1 MIHPTHR
8 RLVRALFACAAAL
21 VTCGTT
27 PAQGTAPLITL
38 NVRDESLA
46 NVLAALSAQH
56 RLSLVVG
63 EQAAGKVSINLF
75 DVPLDE
81 ALHQILATQD
91 LTYVKEGSFYRVLS
105 ADQHK
110 ALLQAADAFETRVFS
125 LNHLTTAEAQQLL
138 QPLMSAE
145 GQLSAAAT
153 ASGGATSGSS
163 SSSDGNSSGGNS
175 GRRQAIV
182 VRDRASVIANLA
194 RTIEQLDHPP
204 PQVLL
209 EATILSIELGEDNRL
224 GVDLHV
230 LGGID
235 FNAVGAVSD
244 LTGLGGYD
252 TSGSQLDD
260 LLLSGQT
267 FGFTGSPPSQ
277 GLSFGFIQNN
287 VAAFVDALER
297 TTNASIV
304 SNPRVIALNGQEA
317 QIIVGGRLG
326 YSTVTQNQT
335 TSIETVQ
342 FLATGTQLT
351 FRPHVG
357 NDGWIRMEV
366 HPQNSSGVIDPVSGI
381 PSESTTEITTEI
393 LMRDGQTLILGGLI
407 GESVTTAR
415 EQIPILGS
423 LPLVGW
429 LFGRMTE
436 SVARRELVIL
446 LTPHIL
452 DPVEAAKAA
461 AVTRDRFASTRRSHW
476 DSLSP
481 YLRPVIARRQLAD
494 ARALRARG
502 DLDGALGAVERAL
515 TMDPT
520 DADAAVLRDELLE
533 ALALASMPF
542 HEVGSALNLM
552 RSSSPAANGGKNR

>member
-8 RLVRALFACAAAL
+8 RLGRAVLAIAAA
-21 VTCGTT
+21 TAMGGTT
-27 PAQGTAPLITL
+27 PAQATDPLITL

-46 NVLAALSAQH
+46 NVLQALSAQH

-63 EQAAGKVSINLF
+63 DQGTSKVSINLF

-81 ALHQILATQD
+81 ALHQILATQS

-110 ALLQAADAFETRVFS
+110 ALVLAADAFETRVFS
-125 LNHLTTAEAQQLL
+125 LNHLTMAEAQKLL

-145 GQLSAAAT
+145 GQLSAADGA
-153 ASGGATSGSS
+153 AGGVAASS
-163 SSSDGNSSGGNS
+163 SSGGGSSGGNS

-182 VRDRASVIANLA
+182 VKDRASVIQNLA
-194 RTIEQLDHPP
+194 RTIEQLDRPP

-252 TSGSQLDD
+252 TSGSRLDD

-357 NDGWIRMEV
+357 SDGWIRMEV

-407 GESVTTAR
+407 GESVTSAR

-423 LPLVGW
+423 LPLIGW
-429 LFGRMTE
+429 LFGRVTE

-461 AVTRDRFASTRRSHW
+461 AVTRERFASTRRSHW

-481 YLRPVIARRQLAD
+481 YIRPVIARRQLAD
-494 ARALRARG
+494 ARALHARG

-520 DADAAVLRDELLE
+520 EADAAVLRDELLE

-542 HEVGSALNLM
+542 HELGSALDLM
-552 RSSSPAANGGKNR
+552 RSSSPAANRGKNR

>member
-1 MIHPTHR
+1 MIPSTP
-8 RLVRALFACAAAL
+8 RLLAQAVLAAAAI
-21 VTCGTT
+21 CSSA
-27 PAQGTAPLITL
+27 PAQGTDPLITL

-46 NVLAALSAQH
+46 NVLQVLSAQH

-63 EQAAGKVSINLF
+63 DQGAGKVSINLF

-81 ALHQILATQD
+81 ALHQILATQG

-105 ADQHK
+105 AEQHK
-110 ALLQAADAFETRVFS
+110 ALLQAADAFETRVFT
-125 LNHLTTAEAQQLL
+125 LNHLTTAEAQKLL

-145 GQLSAAAT
+145 GQLSAADG
-153 ASGGATSGSS
+153 ASGGGASS
-163 SSSDGNSSGGNS
+163 SSSGGSGSGGNS

-182 VRDRASVIANLA
+182 VRDRASVIQNLA
-194 RTIEQLDHPP
+194 RTIEQLDRPP

-235 FNAVGAVSD
+235 FNSAGAASD

-252 TSGSQLDD
+252 ASGSQLDD

-267 FGFTGSPPSQ
+267 FGFTGSPPTQ
-277 GLSFGFIQNN
+277 GLAFGFIQNN

-423 LPLVGW
+423 LPLIGW

-461 AVTRDRFASTRRSHW
+461 AVTKERFASTRRSHW

-494 ARALRARG
+494 ARVLRARG

-520 DADAAVLRDELLE
+520 EADAAVLRDELLE

-542 HEVGSALNLM
+542 NEIGSALDLM
-552 RSSSPAANGGKNR
+552 RSSSPATNRGKNR